1 MNQNLLATLE
11 EGTIPIKI
19 PITLETGLKFMKQN
33 FVYLTLP
40 LEKNTDKGATTLGR
54 NQETG
59 LGSRPRRQV
68 RNENTEMKHCSSPFI
83 VNAFSCVRL
92 CVVLVC
98 PLLGNILWSFDSAFP
113 TIRWLFNTS
122 VENSLACR
130 RACASLRVHVDSTR
144 THMLLVSE
152 RSGSQRCPC

>member
-1 MNQNLLATLE
+1 ME
-11 EGTIPIKI
+11 KGTIPIKT
-19 PITLETGLKFMKQN
+19 PIKLETGLKFMKQN

-40 LEKNTDKGATTLGR
+40 LEKNTEEGATTVSR
-54 NQETG
+54 NQEAG

-68 RNENTEMKHCSSPFI
+68 RNENTEMKHCSSLFI

-92 CVVLVC
+92 CVVPVC
-98 PLLGNILWSFDSAFP
+98 PLLGNILWSSDSAFP

-122 VENSLACR
+122 VENSPACR
-130 RACASLRVHVDSTR
+130 RACASLRMHVDSTRTR